1 MTRCIKNTQ
10 LQNKDLGSYLLYANT
25 LFRII
30 GIKHS
35 IPRRLRYKYSNK
47 LYTYCILKRI
57 K

>member
-10 LQNKDLGSYLLYANT
+10 LQNKDLGSYLLYTNT

-35 IPRRLRYKYSNK
+35 IPRRLRDKYSDK